1 MSHRSP
7 LPRGRDRHP
16 GETPA
21 PHVAAR
27 TRHLV
32 AALVTIA
39 LGLLVH
45 RRGTMLGPA
54 VRDVAGDA
62 LWAAMIVWWVSA
74 LAPATRR
81 RWRGAAAYAVCAVV
95 EAAQLLH
102 TPRLDA
108 VRATTLGHLVLG
120 SAFDVRDLF
129 AYAAGVAAALL
140 LDRAFVARGRS

>member
-1 MSHRSP
+1 M
-7 LPRGRDRHP
+7 PRP
-16 GETPA
+16 S
-21 PHVAAR
+21 AAR
-27 TRHLV
+27 ARHLA

-45 RRGTMLGPA
+45 RRGAMLGPTL
-54 VRDVAGDA
+54 RDVAGDA
-62 LWAAMIVWWVSA
+62 LWAAMIVWGVSA
-74 LAPATRR
+74 LAPTTRR
-81 RWRGAAAYAVCAVV
+81 RWRGAAAYAVCAAV

-120 SAFDVRDLF
+120 SAFDARDLL

-140 LDRAFVARGRS
+140 LDRAIAARGRS

>member
-45 RRGTMLGPA
+45 RRGATLGPA
-54 VRDVAGDA
+54 LRDVAGDA

-74 LAPATRR
+74 LAPTTRR
-81 RWRGAAAYAVCAVV
+81 RWRGATAYAVCAAV

-102 TPRLDA
+102 TPGLDA

-120 SAFDVRDLF
+120 SDFDARDLL
-129 AYAAGVAAALL
+129 AYAAGVVAALL
-140 LDRAFVARGRS
+140 LDRAIVARGRS

>member
-1 MSHRSP
+1 M
-7 LPRGRDRHP
+7 RHS
-16 GETPA
+16 
-21 PHVAAR
+21 AAR
-27 TRHLV
+27 TRHV
-32 AALVTIA
+32 AAALVTIV

-45 RRGTMLGPA
+45 RRGTMLAPA

-62 LWAAMIVWWVSA
+62 LWAAMMVWWVSA
-74 LAPATRR
+74 LAPTTHR
-81 RWRGAAAYAVCAVV
+81 RWRGAAAYAVCAAV

-120 SAFDVRDLF
+120 SGFDARDLF

-140 LDRAFVARGRS
+140 LDRAIVARGRS